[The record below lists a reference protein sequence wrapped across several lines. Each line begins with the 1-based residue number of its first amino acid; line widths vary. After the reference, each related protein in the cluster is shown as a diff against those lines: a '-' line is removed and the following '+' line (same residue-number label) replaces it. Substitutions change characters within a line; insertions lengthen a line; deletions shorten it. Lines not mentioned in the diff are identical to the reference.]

1 MRRPSP
7 PRPDVLRAVVALL
20 LAAAGLSLLVVGDVA
35 AAELPAVAPAILIQW
50 G

>member
-1 MRRPSP
+1 MQHPSP
-7 PRPDVLRAVVALL
+7 PRPDVLRTVLALL
-20 LAAAGLSLLVVGDVA
+20 VAAASFSWLVVGDVA